1 MILDG
6 KVATPKEEW
15 DYKMALNRARF
26 EEQQYQN
33 RATHY
38 QGRGVASPAPSGGP
52 RRSQPGGGNPKNK
65 EEKNQAKQVRSQ
77 IFDLHGITET
87 QINTDPDGTVI
98 EVKKKTPS
106 SVFDDEPFYSEA
118 RESARSSI
126 AIPPAAPVVDPEQ
139 QRLGKLYQEQR
150 ELAGVRDLGVRFGK
164 EPYNV
169 SPHIGK
175 DGRYLLNSEFYGDP
189 AAHWE
194 SAPINKTVVL
204 NEKTGELEVQSE
216 PDPVVNDTGLVSAT
230 DNDLY
235 LAQDLARLEADQ
247 RDLLELKGR
256 HPDLFAQMISEGG
269 FESRPDPHPH
279 AGEGFIEN
287 EEGEIVPVAE
297 VASELED
304 NLDVDGDGDGK
315 NEEANNK
322 LKYDSINTLAKED
335 PEKIK
340 VLNSFATWAAD
351 VSDAES
357 LRAAEDY
364 LENLR
369 NEPTVHDRVKKAMAI
384 AFAAMLFG
392 DDLTTAMNTGFGVVA
407 DDYTA
412 EALAA
417 KEAADAQAEL
427 EKTMAKEQRDY
438 GYETLGSQRDAAE
451 TLQLEAYKQGFK
463 LEKERK
469 AAEIALRN
477 KNTEKATEIINS
489 IKDSL
494 KDHRN
499 YDNIASA
506 EMMGEMNGFLR
517 VLDGQMKALDK
528 QLDLTDW
535 GQREAM
541 SAVLKKWM
549 QERLTLGKAAAPMS
563 AYAQEMFVKSEAQEH
578 IDIDPNLIAPSRD
591 FLLSGDL
598 MTGVDS
604 KKYGTEKKSL
614 RISKDVL
621 DAKHF
626 GTREGTE
633 AVMELGKIIQSIAEK
648 GLGEEGALKL
658 LYKDFLD
665 YRQRSLED
673 KKHPGKIY
681 NDLER
686 IAYEKGW
693 GPFTHFVN
701 VVLEEIGPTALDE
714 NLGMNYDSA
723 LQGESKEISTAAIIS
738 YLESD
743 TYDLEAIKE
752 QLKK

>member
-1 MILDG
+1 MAEL
-6 KVATPKEEW
+6 TW
-15 DYKMALNRARF
+15 DEQMALSRAR
-26 EEQQYQN
+26 EAERRYQN

-38 QGRGVASPAPSGGP
+38 QGREVASPAPSGGP

-87 QINTDPDGTVI
+87 QINTDPDGTVT

-150 ELAGVRDLGVRFGK
+150 ELAGVRDLGVRFGN

-169 SPHIGK
+169 SPHFSFK
-175 DGRYLLNSEFYGDP
+175 EGRYLLNQEFDGKP
-189 AAHWE
+189 ADHWE

-427 EKTMAKEQRDY
+427 EKTMAKEQRDFAY
-438 GYETLGSQRDAAE
+438 KTLGSERDAAE
-451 TLQLEAYKQGFK
+451 ALHLEAYKQGFQS
-463 LEKERK
+463 EKERK

-604 KKYGTEKKSL
+604 KKYGTEKQSL

-633 AVMELGKIIQSIAEK
+633 AVMELGETIQLIAEK
-648 GLGEEGALKL
+648 GLGEENTLKL

-738 YLESD
+738 YLESGI
-743 TYDLEAIKE
+743 YDLEAIKE